1 MSNFPVIR
9 TAIPKHRYQVGNYA
23 ATLLG
28 DIDSGDE
35 IDYRFIMAFVELGQ
49 SRPSFYVC
57 AERNR
62 PNERHQGAY
71 RLRVVNEAMSEILDS
86 SDRWSELEVF
96 AEEAIKLGKQ
106 ALGLG
111 NERID
116 RLL

>member
-1 MSNFPVIR
+1 MSHLPVIR

-28 DIDSGDE
+28 EIDSGDA

-49 SRPSFYVC
+49 SRPTFYVC

-62 PNERHQGAY
+62 PNERQQGAY
-71 RLRVVNEAMSEILDS
+71 RLRVVNAAMSEILDS

-96 AEEAIKLGKQ
+96 AEEAINLGKQ

-111 NERID
+111 NERVD